1 MFPITNIHVKDNYE
15 TTIEFF
21 ALRTPHPPAQG
32 ATTSDRAN
40 TDDSASRGRILTPVQ
55 IRSDKL
61 TRGRASRRRK
71 TDAGQSAERRTGS
84 NGACSPQPRPDPP
97 PSTVAAVRSELE
109 ATRNELARSQADAT
123 KLAERYRMLERTL
136 KETTDALRAR
146 EKEVETLREEKE
158 QLMADH
164 RSRAL
169 PDDLRIPMAMVATM
183 TPTSI
188 PGVPIPAADQSR
200 QPPVQRSALAMTRE
214 EDIAPVKGLEVFL
227 TKTDSWSGAQVIEA
241 VQDLNSEILQLAA
254 AATELSTVDRQIKV
268 PRSRIVQATKETA
281 SGLGQKFAQILS
293 ARDHSHDLNL
303 IQFGMQAC
311 ITMYTARLLSVFCI
325 GLPAMPNDLLTQ
337 VFQRMH
343 ATEPQATSS
352 RWRSLTLQHIR
363 ALYPRLQEN
372 AINDFVDNIVRGCI
386 DIFTLCYC
394 TNTDIPL
401 TSKDALKA
409 RFGSQIRHIAHAACK
424 VAHITKEETMSTNFE
439 IVLAEQSKP
448 FDQTT
453 MINAFAG
460 YDVAGGSVLAT
471 TELGL
476 RCSTRK
482 TAKLSSFGP
491 VGEIV
496 ERKTLLQP
504 KVILETVAQLLDHSA
519 SDTDV

>member
-1 MFPITNIHVKDNYE
+1 MFPITNIHVKDNYQ

-109 ATRNELARSQADAT
+109 ATRNELARSQADAA
-123 KLAERYRMLERTL
+123 KIAERYRMLERTL

-164 RSRAL
+164 RS
-169 PDDLRIPMAMVATM
+169 
-183 TPTSI
+183 
-188 PGVPIPAADQSR
+188 
-200 QPPVQRSALAMTRE
+200 ALAMTME
-214 EDIAPVKGLEVFL
+214 EDVAPVKGLEVFL

-268 PRSRIVQATKETA
+268 PRSRIVQATKEMA

-352 RWRSLTLQHIR
+352 RWRSLTLHHIR

-372 AINDFVDNIVRGCI
+372 AVNDFVDNIVRGCI

-394 TNTDIPL
+394 TNADVSL

-439 IVLAEQSKP
+439 IVIAEQSKP
-448 FDQTT
+448 FDQTA

-491 VGEIV
+491 GGEIV

-504 KVILETVAQLLDHSA
+504 KVILETVAQLLDRSA